1 MPNINSYADVALNW
15 EGLLTAVL
23 ENAQFLPNVE
33 PHRAAMEKHL
43 AATKAVKARQDAHTA
58 GRQEAT
64 QELRSMLA
72 EGRDLAIRLRN
83 AIKAEIGSKTE
94 RLVHFGMIPTRKRTR
109 KVKPA
114 EVKPPVEAPETLKP
128 AA

>member
-1 MPNINSYADVALNW
+1 MPDISSYADVVLNW

-43 AATKAVKARQDAHTA
+43 AAMKVVKARQDAHTA

-72 EGRDLAIRLRN
+72 EGRDLATRLRG
-83 AIKAEIGSKTE
+83 AVKADLGPRTE
-94 RLVHFGMIPTRKRTR
+94 RLVHFGIAPTRKRTR

-114 EVKPPVEAPETLKP
+114 EVKPPVEEPETPKP

>member
-1 MPNINSYADVALNW
+1 MSNINSYADVVLDW

-23 ENAQFLPNVE
+23 ENAQFLPNIE
-33 PHRAAMEKHL
+33 PQRAAMEKHL
-43 AATKAVKARQDAHTA
+43 ALTKAVKARREAHTA

-64 QELRSMLA
+64 QELRLLVA
-72 EGRDLAIRLRN
+72 QGRDLAIRLRN

-94 RLVHFGMIPTRKRTR
+94 RLVHFGMIPIRKRTR

-114 EVKPPVEAPETLKP
+114 EVKPPVEEPETPKP